1 MTSPNIVF
9 GTDGWR
15 AIIGE
20 DFSSQ
25 NVQLCAQGVA
35 NYILKSNLGSK
46 GMVVGYDTRLG
57 SRTFAND
64 VAQVFSANKIRVFLS
79 SNFAPTPVIS
89 YNVKHLEAAGA
100 VIITASHNAAQWN
113 GFKVKSQYGGSASVD
128 VINEIEN
135 NIQELI
141 SSGKTP
147 ELLSIE
153 QGKALG
159 LIEYFDPKLSY
170 LEHITKIIDFDLIK
184 KYPIDIAVD
193 SMFGAAIGYIKGIL
207 AGYEGE
213 IEEIHST
220 ENPAFPGL
228 LKPEPIGPNL
238 RELRDTV
245 LMGNYAIG
253 LATDG
258 DGDRI
263 GVIDDTGR
271 YLSSLQ
277 VFSLLTHYLL
287 ETKKTKGPIIK
298 SITTSKMI
306 DKLGKH
312 YNTEVISSPVG
323 FKYLGALFMENNAL
337 IAGEESGGFAFK
349 GHIPERDGILSG
361 LFLIE
366 ALARTKLPLSDLLDK
381 LYKLVGPH
389 DYDRLDLTFP
399 ETERLH
405 IEQKLK
411 TTQVT
416 SFLNIPVSH
425 FSDIDGYLY
434 TLIDDSWVLV
444 RFSGTEPLLRIYAES
459 SSIQNVNRLIGEA
472 RNLTGI

>member
-1 MTSPNIVF
+1 LSSPNIVF

-35 NYILKSNLGSK
+35 DYILKNNLGSK
-46 GMVVGYDTRLG
+46 GMVVGYDTRFG
-57 SRTFAND
+57 SKTFAND
-64 VAQVFSANKIRVFLS
+64 VAQVFAANQIPVFLS

-89 YNVKHLEAAGA
+89 YNVITLEAAGA
-100 VIITASHNAAQWN
+100 VIITASHNAAEWN

-135 NIQELI
+135 NIREFISDGKAPKLI
-141 SSGKTP
+141 S
-147 ELLSIE
+147 LE
-153 QGKALG
+153 QGKTLK
-159 LIEYFDPKLSY
+159 LIQYFDPKTSY
-170 LEHITKIIDFDLIK
+170 LEHITSVIDFNLIK
-184 KYPIDIAVD
+184 SYPIDIAID
-193 SMFGAAIGYIKGIL
+193 SMFGAAIGYIKDIL
-207 AGYEGE
+207 SGYEGR

-220 ENPAFPGL
+220 EDSTFPGL

-245 LMGNYAIG
+245 LKGEYAIG

-263 GVIDDTGR
+263 GVIDNTGR

-287 ETKKTKGPIIK
+287 ETKQSKDPVIK

-312 YNTEVISSPVG
+312 HGTKVINSPVG
-323 FKYLGALFMENNAL
+323 FKYLGALFMENDAL

-366 ALARTKLPLSDLLDK
+366 ALAQTKLPLSDLLDK
-381 LYKLVGPH
+381 LYELVGPH
-389 DYDRLDLTFP
+389 YYDRLDLTFP
-399 ETERLH
+399 ERERPI

-411 TTQVT
+411 TTKVT
-416 SFLNIPVSH
+416 NFLNIPVSD
-425 FSDIDGYLY
+425 FLDIDGYLY

>member
-1 MTSPNIVF
+1 MSSPNIVF

-15 AIIGE
+15 AIIGQ

-35 NYILKSNLGSK
+35 NYILKNNLGSK
-46 GMVVGYDTRLG
+46 GMVVGYDTRFG
-57 SRTFAND
+57 SKTFAND
-64 VAQVFSANKIRVFLS
+64 VAQVFAANQIPVFLS

-135 NIQELI
+135 NIQEI
-141 SSGKTP
+141 VSSGESPK
-147 ELLSIE
+147 LISIE
-153 QGKALG
+153 QGKTLAL
-159 LIEYFDPKLSY
+159 IQYFDPKISY
-170 LEHITKIIDFDLIK
+170 LEHITSIIDFDLIK
-184 KYPIDIAVD
+184 RSPIDIAVD
-193 SMFGAAIGYIKGIL
+193 SMFGAAIGYIKDIL
-207 AGYEGE
+207 SEYKGR
-213 IEEIHST
+213 IEEIHSI
-220 ENPAFPGL
+220 EDPAFPGL
-228 LKPEPIGPNL
+228 LKPEPIGSNL

-245 LMGNYAIG
+245 LQGEYEIG

-263 GVIDDTGR
+263 GVIDNTGR

-277 VFSLLTHYLL
+277 VFSLLTHYLVQ
-287 ETKKTKGPIIK
+287 TQKTKSPIIK
-298 SITTSKMI
+298 SLTTSKMI

-312 YNTEVISSPVG
+312 HNTEVIISPVG
-323 FKYLGALFMENNAL
+323 FKYLGALFIENDAL

-366 ALARTKLPLSDLLDK
+366 ALARTNQPLSNLLDE
-381 LYKLVGPH
+381 LYQLVGPH
-389 DYDRLDLTFP
+389 HYDRLDLTFP
-399 ETERLH
+399 EVERSN
-405 IEQKLK
+405 IEHKLK
-411 TTQVT
+411 TSKVN
-416 SFLNIPVSH
+416 SFLNIPVSD
-425 FSDIDGYLY
+425 FSSIDGYLY

-472 RNLTGI
+472 RKLTGI